1 MNFKTHVLRLK
12 QFLSRQ
18 KKLNEAINERF
29 SVNPTVFLWRNRFLA
44 MNLFTKIIII
54 LNAPPKISVGS
65 EVDEWR
71 KLSKS
76 YNTISREIMV
86 ALTKDRKG
94 IRLPEVE
101 LALDGEYSKSTIIK
115 CAKEGVRL
123 GLLRTNKG
131 RYFGTH
137 KLYNSAFE
145 RITVKIRH
153 PDVVAF
159 AKFVVA
165 INEMY
170 RIASVTADM
179 ETDNEYQGD
188 HKTFYEEIFSGSY
201 DADISSLPDDDD
213 DDGSSPPVTPNA

>member
-1 MNFKTHVLRLK
+1 MNLKTHVLRLK

-29 SVNPTVFLWRNRFLA
+29 SVNPTIFLWRNRFLA
-44 MNLFTKIIII
+44 MNLFTKIILI

-76 YNTISREIMV
+76 YNMISREIMV
-86 ALTKDRKG
+86 ALTKGRKG

-123 GLLRTNKG
+123 GLLKTDKG
-131 RYFGTH
+131 RYFGTS

-145 RITVKIRH
+145 RILVKIRH
-153 PDVVAF
+153 PDVIAF

-165 INEMY
+165 INEIN
-170 RIASVTADM
+170 RIVTVTADM
-179 ETDNEYQGD
+179 ETDTEYQGD
-188 HKTFYEEIFSGSY
+188 HKTFYEEIYNGTY

-213 DDGSSPPVTPNA
+213 DDSSPPVTPTA